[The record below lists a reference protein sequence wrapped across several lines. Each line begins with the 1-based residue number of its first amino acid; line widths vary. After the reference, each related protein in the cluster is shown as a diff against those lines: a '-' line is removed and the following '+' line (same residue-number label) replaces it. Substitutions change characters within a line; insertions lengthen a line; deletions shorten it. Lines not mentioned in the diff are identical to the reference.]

1 MLFLFNILNLESIME
16 QALATALVIIALGIS
31 QPAIAQK
38 TVSADKKSAEK
49 SQSLDKR
56 YANCLGNADCSIQE
70 RLELITALGNHQ
82 REIQQDMDRNC
93 LVLGYNE
100 CIGPQLDERAEW
112 HKTHKHM
119 ANLMQ
124 SLEDRST
131 GGMMNYSK
139 NASQDKSSLDKKAEE
154 MSKQEPAAGV
164 PRPPKDY
171 TEPQNKDEKRPWW
184 KFLSE

>member
-1 MLFLFNILNLESIME
+1 ME
-16 QALATALVIIALGIS
+16 QALATALVIIALGMS

-38 TVSADKKSAEK
+38 SVSTDKKPAEK
-49 SQSLDKR
+49 SLSLDKR
-56 YANCLGNADCSIQE
+56 YENCLGNAECSLQE
-70 RLELITALGNHQ
+70 RLKLITALGDRQ
-82 REIQQDMDRNC
+82 REIQKDMDRNC

-100 CIGPQLDERAEW
+100 CIGPQLNERAEW

-124 SLEDRST
+124 SLEDRSAGT
-131 GGMMNYSK
+131 MMEYTK
-139 NASQDKSSLDKKAEE
+139 NSSQDKSSLDEKAEE

-171 TEPQNKDEKRPWW
+171 MAPQNKDEKRPWW
-184 KFLSE
+184 KFLSKWIFPKQ